1 VPNASV
7 LPTAK
12 EDKVNRVSA
21 YGIVQLV
28 SPHSVDE
35 TLAKLKLLLDQKGI
49 TLFAIVDHSG
59 EAAKVG
65 LSMPPTKL
73 AIFGSPKAGTPVMI
87 VSPSA
92 AIDLP
97 LKILVSE
104 NKDREVVVSYNAFEY
119 LEHRHGIPHQLVESL
134 AAVKHLAEAA
144 TK

>member
-1 VPNASV
+1 MV
-7 LPTAK
+7 K
-12 EDKVNRVSA
+12 EDKVNRVTA
-21 YGIVQLV
+21 NGIVQFV

-49 TLFAIVDHSG
+49 TLFAMVDHSG

-73 AIFGSPKAGTPVMI
+73 AIFGNPKAGTPVMI
-87 VSPSA
+87 ASPSA

-104 NKDREVVVSYNAFEY
+104 NKDGEVVVSYNAPEY
-119 LEHRHGIPHQLVESL
+119 LEDRHGIPHHLVESL
-134 AAVKHLAEAA
+134 AVVKHLAEAA
-144 TK
+144 TKPTNQNS